1 MGKMCQSNSDKVDMD
16 TNAKIKSHKIMFRDN
31 DQFFKS
37 LLQIMGGGLIKDEFP
52 KKSDT
57 NIIRGV

>member
-1 MGKMCQSNSDKVDMD
+1 MCQSNNDKIDLD

-37 LLQIMGGGLIKDEFP
+37 LLQIMGGGKINDEFP

-57 NIIRGV
+57 NIVRAV

>member
-1 MGKMCQSNSDKVDMD
+1 MGKMCQSNADKVDLD

-37 LLQIMGGGLIKDEFP
+37 LLQIMGGGAIKDEFP
-52 KKSDT
+52 
-57 NIIRGV
+57 